1 MDVSKIGVPI
11 LGICLGMQLLT
22 YFSAEN
28 GKNNGLRIIPGQ
40 IKKTLRGVIIL
51 DE

>member
-1 MDVSKIGVPI
+1 
-11 LGICLGMQLLT
+11 MQLLT

-40 IKKTLRGVIIL
+40 IKENFKRVIIL
-51 DE
+51 DGMILE